1 MSDVI
6 VKIPS
11 TLTLPTALA
20 LSVDLAK
27 IEGARTITAEFGG
40 EGSVE
45 PFAMLMI
52 SSELQRAATRNNVDA
67 FRCKNH
73 ERMTYA
79 AHMGFFNAFGYQGGP
94 KKPGDPNG
102 SSRHLPVNIL
112 RCEELRDEAVSEG
125 TEVGDVIES
134 KARHLAKMLCDADS
148 GDLFDTLSYSIR
160 EIIRNV
166 VEHSESEQVG
176 ICAQYW
182 PTKSRVEV
190 AIIDRGIG
198 LRKTLQRNPHLD
210 VNNDRSAVNYAL
222 MPAVSGRAFKGSRQ
236 QRGPWANSGFGLY
249 MTSRICRNGGN
260 FFVAS
265 GNSGMMLTKASEGKS
280 YFPCAYE
287 GTAVRLVIKTD
298 QLGSLSDSLKKYR
311 EDGFEFQ
318 KKYREIVNI
327 NPSAASLML
336 SRDFDIS
343 LWDKIMASLKG
354 GQ

>member
-1 MSDVI
+1 MSNVV
-6 VKIPS
+6 VKIP
-11 TLTLPTALA
+11 TALTLQNALRISTD
-20 LSVDLAK
+20 LSR

-40 EGSVE
+40 EGTIE

-52 SSELQRAATRNNVDA
+52 SSELQRAAQRNQVDS
-67 FRCKNH
+67 FHCKNH

-79 AHMGFFNAFGYQGGP
+79 AHMGFFNAFGYQDGP
-94 KKPGDPNG
+94 RRPGNRNG
-102 SSRHLPVNIL
+102 NSHHLPVNIL
-112 RCEELRDEAVSEG
+112 SCEKLREEAASEG
-125 TEVGDVIES
+125 TEVGNVIES
-134 KARHLAKMLCDADS
+134 KAKQLAAMLCGSDS

-166 VEHSESEQVG
+166 VEHSESKQIG

-182 PTKSRVEV
+182 PTKNRVEV
-190 AIIDRGIG
+190 AIIDRGVG

-260 FFVAS
+260 FFIAS
-265 GNSGMMLTKASEGKS
+265 GESGMMLTKAKGGKS
-280 YFPCAYE
+280 YSSCSYE
-287 GTAVRLVIKTD
+287 GTAVRLVIKTNEI
-298 QLGSLSDSLKKYR
+298 GSLSDSLKKYR
-311 EDGFEFQ
+311 EDGFAFQ
-318 KKYREIVNI
+318 QKYREIVNI

-336 SRDFDIS
+336 SEDFDIS
-343 LWDKIMASLKG
+343 LWDKFVAAIKG
-354 GQ
+354 KS

>member
-1 MSDVI
+1 MSDEVI
-6 VKIPS
+6 KIPS
-11 TLTLPTALA
+11 TLTLQTALN
-20 LSVDLAK
+20 LSTDLAK
-27 IEGARTITAEFGG
+27 IEGARSITAEFGG

-52 SSELQRAATRNNVDA
+52 SSELQRAAERNNVES

-79 AHMGFFNAFGYQGGP
+79 AHMGFFNAFGYHDAP
-94 KKPGDPNG
+94 RKPGNSNG
-102 SSRHLPVNIL
+102 NSRHLPVNIL
-112 RCEELRDEAVSEG
+112 SCEALRDEAASEG
-125 TEVGDVIES
+125 TEVGNIIES
-134 KARHLAKMLCDADS
+134 KAKHLAEMLCGADS

-166 VEHSESEQVG
+166 VEHSESQQIG

-182 PTKSRVEV
+182 PTKNRVEV
-190 AIIDRGIG
+190 AIIDRGVG

-260 FFVAS
+260 FFIAS
-265 GNSGMMLTKASEGKS
+265 GESGMMLTKAKGGKS
-280 YFPCAYE
+280 YSSCSYD

-298 QLGSLSDSLKKYR
+298 QIGSLMDSLKRYR
-311 EDGFEFQ
+311 EDGFAFQ
-318 KKYREIVNI
+318 QKYREIVNI

-336 SRDFDIS
+336 SEDFDLS
-343 LWDKIMASLKG
+343 LWDKIMATLKG
-354 GQ
+354 RS

>member
-6 VKIPS
+6 VKIPR
-11 TLTLPTALA
+11 TLTLPAALK
-20 LSVDLAK
+20 LSIDLAK
-27 IEGARTITAEFGG
+27 IEGARSITADFGG

-45 PFAMLMI
+45 PFAMLLV
-52 SSELQRAATRNNVDA
+52 SSELQRAAARNNVES
-67 FRCKNH
+67 FTCKNH

-79 AHMGFFNAFGYQGGP
+79 ASMGFFNAFGYHDAP
-94 KKPGDPNG
+94 RKPGNKNG

-112 RCEELRDEAVSEG
+112 SCDELRDEAYSER
-125 TEVGDVIES
+125 TEVGDIVES
-134 KARHLAKMLCDADS
+134 RAKHLAQMLCDSDS

-166 VEHSESEQVG
+166 VEHSESKQIG

-190 AIIDRGIG
+190 AIVDRGVG

-210 VNNDRSAVNYAL
+210 VDNDKSAVNYAL
-222 MPAVSGRAFKGSRQ
+222 MPAVSGRAFKGSRR

-260 FFVAS
+260 FFIAS
-265 GNSGMMLTKASEGKS
+265 GDTGMMLTKAKGGKS
-280 YFPCAYE
+280 YSSCSYE
-287 GTAVRLVIKTD
+287 GTAVRLVIRTD
-298 QLGSLSDSLKKYR
+298 EIGALTDSLKQYR
-311 EDGFEFQ
+311 EDGFAFQ
-318 KKYREIVNI
+318 QKYREIVNI

-336 SRDFDIS
+336 SEDFDIS
-343 LWDKIMASLKG
+343 LWDKLVAALRGKA
-354 GQ
+354 

>member
-1 MSDVI
+1 MSDVT

-11 TLTLPTALA
+11 TLTLSTALQ
-20 LSVDLAK
+20 LSLDLAR

-40 EGSVE
+40 EGSIE

-52 SSELQRAATRNNVDA
+52 SSELQRAAVRNNVEA
-67 FRCKNH
+67 FHCKNH

-79 AHMGFFNAFGYQGGP
+79 AHMGFFNAFGYQEGP
-94 KKPGDPNG
+94 KKPGDRNG

-112 RCEELRDEAVSEG
+112 NCEELRREAASEG
-125 TEVGDVIES
+125 TEVGDVVES
-134 KARHLAKMLCDADS
+134 KARHLARMLCGADS

-166 VEHSESEQVG
+166 VEHSESTQVG

-182 PTKSRVEV
+182 PTKSKVEV
-190 AIIDRGIG
+190 AIIDRGVG
-198 LRKTLQRNPHLD
+198 LRSTLQRNPHLD

-222 MPAVSGRAFKGSRQ
+222 MPAVSGRAYKGSRQ

-260 FFVAS
+260 FFIAS
-265 GNSGMMLTKASEGKS
+265 GGAGMMLTKAKDGKS
-280 YFPCAYE
+280 YFPCSYE

-298 QLGSLSDSLKKYR
+298 QIGSLSESLKRYR

-336 SRDFDIS
+336 SQDFDIS
-343 LWDKIMASLKG
+343 LWDKFVANLKRN
-354 GQ
+354 